1 MKKKYLAF
9 LGVAILTSSLFFLGC
24 NAKKS
29 NDVVIYTSCDQVF
42 AEPILKEFESNTGI
56 KVQAVYDVEATK
68 STGLAN
74 RILAEKDKPQC
85 DVFWSSELAQTLS
98 LKSKDVL
105 ESYKVTAAS
114 DLPEEYVDKDNIWTG
129 FAGRARVILVNKNLL
144 SKENYPKSIND
155 FLSDKWEAEKVGIAH
170 PIFGT
175 SNTHAAALYA
185 YLGTEKGKNFYKQL
199 KDKGVMVVDGNSV
212 VRDMVVSGQ
221 LMFGLTDT
229 DDAMEAV
236 KKGEPV
242 EIVFPDQDGMGTLVV
257 PNTVALVKGGPNS
270 DNGKKLV
277 EYLASKEVE
286 KKLVENGF
294 CEVPIHEGNKDIST
308 TATNVKTMKVSFE
321 DIFKNVEQ
329 VKTELS
335 EIFVR

>member
-1 MKKKYLAF
+1 MKRKYLVIFAT
-9 LGVAILTSSLFFLGC
+9 VIVSWSLLLSAC
-24 NAKKS
+24 KK
-29 NDVVIYTSCDQVF
+29 NNNEVVIYTSCDQVF
-42 AEPILKEFESNTGI
+42 AEPVLKEFEDKTGI
-56 KVQAVYDVEATK
+56 KVQAVYDVEANK

-74 RILAEKDKPQC
+74 RILTEKDRPQC

-105 ESYKVTAAS
+105 ESYKVKSAS
-114 DLPEEYVDKDNIWTG
+114 DLPAEYVDVNNMWTG
-129 FAGRARVILVNKNLL
+129 FAGRARVILVNKNLI
-144 SKENYPKSIND
+144 SKENYPRSIND
-155 FLSDKWEAEKVGIAH
+155 FLSDKWPAAKVGIAH

-175 SNTHAAALYA
+175 SNTQAAALYA
-185 YLGTEKGKNFYKQL
+185 YLGAEKGKNFYKQL
-199 KDKGVMVVDGNSV
+199 KDRGVMVVDGNSV
-212 VRDMVVSGQ
+212 VKDMVASGQ

-242 EIVFPDQDGMGTLVV
+242 EVVFPDQDNMGTLVV
-257 PNTVALVKGGPNS
+257 PNTVALLKGGPNS

-277 EYLASKEVE
+277 EYLASQEVE
-286 KKLVENGF
+286 KKLVESGF
-294 CEVPIHEGNKDIST
+294 CEVPIHEENKNIST
-308 TATNVKTMKVSFE
+308 TAAKVKTMKVSFE

-335 EIFVR
+335 DIFVK

>member
-1 MKKKYLAF
+1 MKNKNIVIFTIMVITFGL
-9 LGVAILTSSLFFLGC
+9 LLLGC
-24 NAKKS
+24 KQNINK
-29 NDVVIYTSCDQVF
+29 VVIYTSCDQVF
-42 AEPILKEFESNTGI
+42 AEPILKEFEDSTGI
-56 KVQAVYDVEATK
+56 KVEAVYDVEANK

-74 RILAEKDKPQC
+74 RILSEKDRPQC

-105 ESYKVTAAS
+105 ESYEVKSAS
-114 DLPEEYVDKDNIWTG
+114 DLPVEYVDSDNMWTG
-129 FAGRARVILVNKNLL
+129 FAGRARVILVNTKLL
-144 SKENYPKSIND
+144 SKEEYPTSIYD
-155 FLSDKWEAEKVGIAH
+155 FLSDEWPADKVGIAH

-185 YLGTEKGKNFYKQL
+185 YLGADKGKDFYQQL
-199 KDKGVMVVDGNSV
+199 KDRGVMVVDGNSV
-212 VRDMVVSGQ
+212 VKDMVVSGQ

-236 KKGEPV
+236 KKGASV
-242 EIVFPDQDGMGTLVV
+242 EIVFPDQDNMGTLVV

-286 KKLVENGF
+286 KKLVESGF
-294 CEVPIHEGNKDIST
+294 CEVPIHESNKNIST
-308 TATNVKTMKVSFE
+308 IATNVKTMEVSFE
-321 DIFKNVEQ
+321 DIFNNVEN
-329 VKTELS
+329 VKNELS
-335 EIFVR
+335 DIFVR